1 MTGSAPEATQ
11 HVIRAARLLDGAGGA
26 PVEPATLV
34 VRGRRIEGV
43 YRGWESRGRWPDDAP
58 ATDLRER
65 TLLPGLIDTHVHLV
79 LPGDG
84 TPFEETV
91 REPDGTLVAMAFTNA
106 RRALLSGITTLRDCG
121 GMHDTTFD
129 LRRAQALGYATL
141 PRLHLCGVPLTITG
155 GHCRYFGGEADGPDE
170 LRRRVRGLAK
180 TGADYIKI
188 MGSGGGTVGTMSWR
202 PSYSEA
208 EVRAAVDEAHA
219 LGRRAGIHCLCG
231 PAIERA
237 LAAGA
242 DQIEHAN
249 FLIDAT
255 GRQEHDPRI
264 ADAIARAGTPVA
276 ATLSVGRYVIDRLSD
291 RDPDCAAPRP
301 RAVGGRTGPR
311 SSDDQATLDRWR
323 RMLDGNIDN
332 IARLRRAG
340 VRLIAGTDA
349 GWRFTPF
356 DGLVTEMSLLVETG
370 LSSAEAVVAATS
382 GAAAALGIG
391 GDTGSLREGLS
402 ADVIAV
408 PGDPRTDLEVLRRPA
423 LVMREGTVVR
433 GPGAADIV

>member
-1 MTGSAPEATQ
+1 MTGSAPEATRR
-11 HVIRAARLLDGAGGA
+11 VIRAARLLDGTGAA

-34 VRGRRIEGV
+34 VHGPRIEGV

-58 ATDLRER
+58 ATDLRTC

-91 REPDGTLVAMAFTNA
+91 REPDGTLVAIAFTNA

-121 GMHDTTFD
+121 GMRDTTFD
-129 LRRAQALGYATL
+129 LRRARALGYATL
-141 PRLHLCGVPLTITG
+141 PRLFLCGVPLTITG

-180 TGADYIKI
+180 AGADYIKI

-249 FLIDAT
+249 FLVDAS

-276 ATLSVGRYVIDRLSD
+276 ATLSVGRYVIDRLSE
-291 RDPDCAAPRP
+291 RDPDSA
-301 RAVGGRTGPR
+301 GRRGPR
-311 SSDDQATLDRWR
+311 SPDDQATLDRWR

-340 VRLIAGTDA
+340 VHLVAGTDA
-349 GWRFTPF
+349 GWRFVPF
-356 DGLVTEMSLLVETG
+356 DGLVTEMSLLMETG
-370 LSSAEAVVAATS
+370 LSSAEALVAATS
-382 GAAAALGIG
+382 GAAAAMGLED
-391 GDTGSLREGLS
+391 DTGALREGLS

-408 PGDPRTDLEVLRRPA
+408 PGDPLAELDVLRRPA
-423 LVMREGTVVR
+423 LVMCEGTVVR
-433 GPGAADIV
+433 GPGAAVVV